1 MNKKSPLVFV
11 SPLVF
16 PCHTQHV
23 VEAPEVDARLFTLAL
38 GACRAASCW
47 EQVESDAKGFG

>member
-1 MNKKSPLVFV
+1 MNNNQFA
-11 SPLVF
+11 
-16 PCHTQHV
+16 
-23 VEAPEVDARLFTLAL
+23 EAPEVDARLFTLAL